1 MSITLD
7 LPPKIEALLRQ
18 RAQSTGQDI
27 SQMAIAVL
35 TLGLSLDDSDFFEAL
50 KGIQRGLDDFER
62 GQFSSLEDFIA
73 EQNQKYGLSLEA
85 WPENETQA
93 PGFRHGDKSV
103 ATSVALKRLDGF
115 SHSGI
120 IEQQIVSKNN
130 HLRVD
135 SS

>member
-1 MSITLD
+1 MFVTITID

-18 RAQSTGQDI
+18 GAQSTGQDI
-27 SQMAIAVL
+27 SQMAIVVL

-85 WPENETQA
+85 
-93 PGFRHGDKSV
+93 
-103 ATSVALKRLDGF
+103 
-115 SHSGI
+115 
-120 IEQQIVSKNN
+120 
-130 HLRVD
+130 
-135 SS
+135 